1 MVRCCAVLMCP
12 LNGQSNWTNKN
23 VLRSLELDSVV
34 STYVRLSVRHL
45 WAVLIYQFSYSYHG
59 RIFQWA
65 VYITYGNNA
74 VLLGQVAQ
82 TCCQTVSHQS
92 RCCILR
98 PAQRGGLF
106 CFRYC
111 PFGVAFVDTIT
122 RELVIFFFAYVL
134 FFTFKCTEL
143 GAIGPWRAWLTNH
156 RSSVVWHCCL
166 GHVTREIVSEMTYNV
181 SSGTL
186 NSTIPKKRLDLTW
199 PYRDIF
205 WDQDMMIS
213 SDDFE
218 NICISMHCDAW
229 VGADSPLF

>member
-1 MVRCCAVLMCP
+1 MGCYIWYNSQCTNNRIMVRCCAVLMCP

-143 GAIGPWRAWLTNH
+143 GAIGPWRGWLTIVLQWYDT
-156 RSSVVWHCCL
+156 VVW
-166 GHVTREIVSEMTYNV
+166 VMWPVK
-181 SSGTL
+181 SS
-186 NSTIPKKRLDLTW
+186 PKW
-199 PYRDIF
+199 PIMCRV
-205 WDQDMMIS
+205 
-213 SDDFE
+213 E
-218 NICISMHCDAW
+218 R
-229 VGADSPLF
+229 

>member
-1 MVRCCAVLMCP
+1 MCLKLWVSMCPAFGPIWVNPFDWKDNYSATWNMKLVHWRLTGAWAVTQFWYNSQCTNNRIMVRCCAVLMCP

-122 RELVIFFFAYVL
+122 RELVIFFLLTSFSLPLSARSLVRLVL
-134 FFTFKCTEL
+134 D
-143 GAIGPWRAWLTNH
+143 
-156 RSSVVWHCCL
+156 VV
-166 GHVTREIVSEMTYNV
+166 
-181 SSGTL
+181 
-186 NSTIPKKRLDLTW
+186 D
-199 PYRDIF
+199 
-205 WDQDMMIS
+205 
-213 SDDFE
+213 
-218 NICISMHCDAW
+218 
-229 VGADSPLF
+229 